1 MTEAQMRNMPDLVA
15 FLTDQHEQ
23 IKELMPKLLDS
34 QREQRQELFSRFRRM
49 LAVHEAFEQETVHLA
64 AREEDDED
72 VARARI
78 AEEKKAAE
86 AITTLEDI
94 DLDSDDFTERFTAL
108 QSYVV
113 AHAEREEQD
122 EFNQLTGDW
131 TSDGMARIAVGM
143 QLADQA
149 VAAAGG
155 ALEGDTFKELFSY
168 ATQQIRDAGEQPAP

>member
-113 AHAEREEQD
+113 AHAERE
-122 EFNQLTGDW
+122 
-131 TSDGMARIAVGM
+131 
-143 QLADQA
+143 
-149 VAAAGG
+149 
-155 ALEGDTFKELFSY
+155 
-168 ATQQIRDAGEQPAP
+168 